1 MGKYYNKKLIDTRK
15 GEETAENL
23 SKILLQ
29 TALPQLTPTEI
40 LSVEA
45 YISDWAPGDFI
56 AGDVRKHLGQVWE
69 CAQGHSNANN
79 PDIEPGKSPA
89 QWFPYHSKSPE
100 YAKPYV
106 PPQGAHDAY
115 QEGEHCIY
123 DGKLYMSKINANTW
137 TPTGYPQGWEL
148 VE

>member
-1 MGKYYNKKLIDTRK
+1 MSRIDKTRAFNRLNRITLDK
-15 GEETAENL
+15 Q
-23 SKILLQ
+23 IHD
-29 TALPQLTPTEI
+29 LTPTEI
-40 LSVEA
+40 LSVEPFVE
-45 YISDWAPGDFI
+45 DWQAGEF
-56 AGDVRKHLGQVWE
+56 AKGDVRKHDGQVWE
-69 CAQGHSNANN
+69 CAQGHSSANN

-89 QWFPYHSKSPE
+89 QWFAYHSKSAE

-137 TPTGYPQGWEL
+137 TPTGYPQGWE
-148 VE
+148 EIEE